1 MKKPDY
7 AHKLTDEQLAELE
20 RRIAKIYEQAAGEL
34 SETVKTYF
42 EKFEKCDAA
51 MQEKLKNGEITE
63 QQYKQWR
70 LAQIGRGKRF
80 EALRDKVAERYTD
93 ANATAVDYVNDA
105 TPGIYSLNR
114 NYSAY
119 KIEQVSDKADFTLWD
134 EQTVKRL
141 IVEQPDLMP
150 YYPPKRALQR
160 GIDLKYGKQQI
171 TASVTSSILQG
182 KSIPKIANDLQRRM
196 QDMNRT
202 SAIRTARTAVTG
214 AQNAGR
220 LDTYRAAQ
228 DMGIKLKKRWLT
240 TLDNRTRHA
249 HAMLDGQTVD
259 VDKPFKVDG
268 YELMYPGDSS
278 APGYLVYNCFV
289 GETQIASDSKIV
301 RSYKHTYKGDLIEVK
316 TAYGINFTCTPN
328 HPILTPYG
336 WVAAALLHNGDNLVV
351 TFDRNTG
358 SFRRNGN
365 IKHIHS
371 SMKALYNSLH
381 CFGLMSRDSTLR
393 INFHGDIPTTNV
405 EVITKKW
412 LLRNSGNS
420 CVRQSINKF
429 LLKNTNKPFMSQCP
443 FMKHFGSVCK
453 AALRFISS
461 KCQTL
466 ALLWRSL
473 FHPNIHGFRT
483 VSGRDVGVT
492 QDTINN
498 LTAKSET
505 LGKVLDGFSGEIAV
519 DKVVSVK
526 IIPFGQTAT
535 HVYNLQTQNGYYFVN
550 SSIPQSGTKCNG
562 IFAIAR
568 NCRCTQIAEVD
579 GEDTS
584 SGGRRA
590 RDPETGESVLVKDMT
605 YAEWAGWKKE
615 QAIVKEKAELNLHS
629 MQDCKE
635 ALLNDIGFNLVE
647 DSFVR
652 NVDERLAIDC
662 TKQLHNLEQTFG
674 AVKKSTGS
682 ICSVSGGRATDAYVG
697 AKVTDPTNQNL
708 SLCPIAFNSYKSN
721 VTETLSQIESGY
733 IMPALKGNASIY
745 TVTHEYGH
753 MVQNTVIKKAMEDY
767 GLEKLKASIDYSK
780 KTEKARLKQYKKIWA
795 DTEKRCCAEILD
807 IAKEANV
814 NFKLGDNIS
823 RYGRTNYAEF
833 FAEVFANSQL
843 GAPNELGKAMLVW
856 LERKGLVK

>member
-1 MKKPDY
+1 MAKPDY
-7 AHKLTDEQLAELE
+7 AHKITDAELSKLEQRIEKLYKEAADELTD
-20 RRIAKIYEQAAGEL
+20 
-34 SETVKTYF
+34 TVKAYF
-42 EKFEKCDAA
+42 EQFEKRDAA
-51 MQEKLKNGEITE
+51 MKEKLDAGEITE

-70 LAQIGRGKRF
+70 LAQMGRGKRY
-80 EALRDKVAERYTD
+80 EALRDKVANRYTN
-93 ANATAVDYVNDA
+93 ANETAVAYVNDA

-171 TASVTSSILQG
+171 TGSVTSSILQG
-182 KSIPKIANDLQRRM
+182 KSIPKIANDLQSRM
-196 QDMNRT
+196 QDMSRT
-202 SAIRTARTAVTG
+202 SAIRTARTAVTA

-228 DMGIKLKKRWLT
+228 NMGIKLKKRWLA

-259 VDKPFKVDG
+259 VDNPFKVDG
-268 YELMYPGDSS
+268 YEIMYPGDSS
-278 APGYLVYNCFV
+278 APGYLVY
-289 GETQIASDSKIV
+289 
-301 RSYKHTYKGDLIEVK
+301 
-316 TAYGINFTCTPN
+316 
-328 HPILTPYG
+328 
-336 WVAAALLHNGDNLVV
+336 
-351 TFDRNTG
+351 
-358 SFRRNGN
+358 
-365 IKHIHS
+365 
-371 SMKALYNSLH
+371 
-381 CFGLMSRDSTLR
+381 
-393 INFHGDIPTTNV
+393 
-405 EVITKKW
+405 
-412 LLRNSGNS
+412 
-420 CVRQSINKF
+420 
-429 LLKNTNKPFMSQCP
+429 
-443 FMKHFGSVCK
+443 
-453 AALRFISS
+453 
-461 KCQTL
+461 
-466 ALLWRSL
+466 
-473 FHPNIHGFRT
+473 
-483 VSGRDVGVT
+483 
-492 QDTINN
+492 
-498 LTAKSET
+498 
-505 LGKVLDGFSGEIAV
+505 
-519 DKVVSVK
+519 
-526 IIPFGQTAT
+526 
-535 HVYNLQTQNGYYFVN
+535 
-550 SSIPQSGTKCNG
+550 
-562 IFAIAR
+562 

-590 RDPETGESVLVKDMT
+590 KDPETGESVLVEDMT

-682 ICSVSGGRATDAYVG
+682 ICSVSGGRATDAYVS

-733 IMPALKGNASIY
+733 IMPALKENASIY

-780 KTEKARLKQYKKIWA
+780 KTGKARLKQYKKIWA

>member
-1 MKKPDY
+1 MARPDY
-7 AHKLTDEQLAELE
+7 AHRMTDKQLAELE
-20 RRIAKIYEQAAGEL
+20 KRIAKLYKEVADEL
-34 SETVKTYF
+34 TDTVKAYF
-42 EKFEKCDAA
+42 EQFEKRDAA
-51 MQEKLKNGEITE
+51 MKEKLDAGEITE

-93 ANATAVDYVNDA
+93 ANATAVAYVNDA

-114 NYSAY
+114 NYAAY

-150 YYPPKRALQR
+150 YYPPKRALRR

-182 KSIPKIANDLQRRM
+182 KSIPKIANDLQSRM
-196 QDMNRT
+196 QDMSRA
-202 SAIRTARTAVTG
+202 SAIRTARTAITA

-228 DMGIKLKKRWLT
+228 DIGIKLKKQWLA

-278 APGYLVYNCFV
+278 APGYLVYNC
-289 GETQIASDSKIV
+289 
-301 RSYKHTYKGDLIEVK
+301 
-316 TAYGINFTCTPN
+316 
-328 HPILTPYG
+328 
-336 WVAAALLHNGDNLVV
+336 
-351 TFDRNTG
+351 
-358 SFRRNGN
+358 
-365 IKHIHS
+365 
-371 SMKALYNSLH
+371 
-381 CFGLMSRDSTLR
+381 
-393 INFHGDIPTTNV
+393 
-405 EVITKKW
+405 
-412 LLRNSGNS
+412 
-420 CVRQSINKF
+420 
-429 LLKNTNKPFMSQCP
+429 
-443 FMKHFGSVCK
+443 
-453 AALRFISS
+453 
-461 KCQTL
+461 
-466 ALLWRSL
+466 
-473 FHPNIHGFRT
+473 
-483 VSGRDVGVT
+483 
-492 QDTINN
+492 
-498 LTAKSET
+498 
-505 LGKVLDGFSGEIAV
+505 
-519 DKVVSVK
+519 
-526 IIPFGQTAT
+526 
-535 HVYNLQTQNGYYFVN
+535 
-550 SSIPQSGTKCNG
+550 
-562 IFAIAR
+562 
-568 NCRCTQIAEVD
+568 RCTQIAEVD

-590 RDPETGESVLVKDMT
+590 INPETGESVLVGDMS

-635 ALLNDIGFNLVE
+635 VLLNDIGFNLVE

-733 IMPALKGNASIY
+733 IMPALKENASIY

>member
-1 MKKPDY
+1 MAKPDY
-7 AHKLTDEQLAELE
+7 AHKMTDAELSKLE
-20 RRIAKIYEQAAGEL
+20 QRIAKLYKEAADEL
-34 SETVKTYF
+34 TDTVKAYF
-42 EKFEKCDAA
+42 EQFEKRDAA
-51 MQEKLKNGEITE
+51 MKEKLDAGEITE

-93 ANATAVDYVNDA
+93 ANATAVAYVNDA

-114 NYSAY
+114 NYAAY

-182 KSIPKIANDLQRRM
+182 KSIPRMANDLQSRM
-196 QDMNRT
+196 QDMNRA
-202 SAIRTARTAVTG
+202 SAIRTARTAVTA

-228 DMGIKLKKRWLT
+228 DMGIKLKKRWLA

-268 YELMYPGDSS
+268 YEIMYPGDSS
-278 APGYLVYNCFV
+278 APGYLVY
-289 GETQIASDSKIV
+289 
-301 RSYKHTYKGDLIEVK
+301 
-316 TAYGINFTCTPN
+316 
-328 HPILTPYG
+328 
-336 WVAAALLHNGDNLVV
+336 
-351 TFDRNTG
+351 
-358 SFRRNGN
+358 
-365 IKHIHS
+365 
-371 SMKALYNSLH
+371 
-381 CFGLMSRDSTLR
+381 
-393 INFHGDIPTTNV
+393 
-405 EVITKKW
+405 
-412 LLRNSGNS
+412 
-420 CVRQSINKF
+420 
-429 LLKNTNKPFMSQCP
+429 
-443 FMKHFGSVCK
+443 
-453 AALRFISS
+453 
-461 KCQTL
+461 
-466 ALLWRSL
+466 
-473 FHPNIHGFRT
+473 
-483 VSGRDVGVT
+483 
-492 QDTINN
+492 
-498 LTAKSET
+498 
-505 LGKVLDGFSGEIAV
+505 
-519 DKVVSVK
+519 
-526 IIPFGQTAT
+526 
-535 HVYNLQTQNGYYFVN
+535 
-550 SSIPQSGTKCNG
+550 
-562 IFAIAR
+562 

-590 RDPETGESVLVKDMT
+590 IDPETGESVLVEDMT

-733 IMPALKGNASIY
+733 IMPALKENASIY